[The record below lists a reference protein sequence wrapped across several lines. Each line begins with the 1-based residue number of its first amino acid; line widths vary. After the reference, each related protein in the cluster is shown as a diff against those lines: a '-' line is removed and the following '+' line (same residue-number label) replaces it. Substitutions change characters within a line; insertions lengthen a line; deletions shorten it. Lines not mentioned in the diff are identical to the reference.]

1 MPSFTV
7 NEDKIITL
15 DSDHTMLNLKQMII
29 ENFELDCAYVD
40 LDFKLD
46 RPIRSF
52 GKMNLE
58 PGILP
63 RTMDNFP
70 FDRYGISGKVIKS
83 NFIPVNDYLPNVKP
97 KNDNPQSIYQPPNMK
112 SKEDKKDIPSFNI
125 YSDTEFP
132 SLK

>member
-7 NEDKIITL
+7 NEEKIITL
-15 DSDHTMLNLKQMII
+15 DSDHTMLNLKKMII
-29 ENFELDCAYVD
+29 DTFELDCGYVD

-46 RPIRSF
+46 KPIRSF

-70 FDRYGISGKVIKS
+70 FDRYGISEKVIKC

-97 KNDNPQSIYQPPNMK
+97 KNNNPQSIYQPPNMK
-112 SKEDKKDIPSFNI
+112 KKEDKKDIPFNI
-125 YSDTEFP
+125 YCDIEFP